1 MNKFS
6 LILLLGIGVVVSF
19 SAANLVY
26 TTSGFHV
33 PDPTEQAWNI
43 FFTIVAGLFLL
54 LMCYCIWKEKQK
66 EGAQ

>member
-19 SAANLVY
+19 SAANSVY

-33 PDPTEQAWNI
+33 PNPTEQAWHI

-54 LMCYCIWKEKQK
+54 LMFYCIWKFK
-66 EGAQ
+66 EEDVS